1 MLQLKK
7 SYGLERKIEMSKKSL
22 RYIVGILVVI
32 MVSVL
37 ALGGCKKN
45 KDKDKE
51 NTGVEGGLQVEES
64 GEGDSIDFEDFVS
77 DEEDDKKDTDNDG
90 TPDKKDDDDDNDGVV
105 DDKDDDDDN
114 DGTPDKKDPDHP
126 SNAGTGDNKE
136 DNKDDDKDDDKDND
150 KDNVTDDEETGWSPF
165 F

>member
-1 MLQLKK
+1 
-7 SYGLERKIEMSKKSL
+7 MSKKNL

-77 DEEDDKKDTDNDG
+77 DDEDDKKDTDNDG
-90 TPDKKDDDDDNDGVV
+90 TPDKDDDDDDNDGVV

-136 DNKDDDKDDDKDND
+136 DNKDDDKD
-150 KDNVTDDEETGWSPF
+150 NVTDDEETGWSPF

>member
-1 MLQLKK
+1 
-7 SYGLERKIEMSKKSL
+7 
-22 RYIVGILVVI
+22 

-37 ALGGCKKN
+37 ALSGCKKN

-77 DEEDDKKDTDNDG
+77 DEEDDKKDTDKDG
-90 TPDKKDDDDDNDGVV
+90 TPDKDDDDDDNDGVV
-105 DDKDDDDDN
+105 DDKDDDDN
-114 DGTPDKKDPDHP
+114 DGIPDKKDPDHP
-126 SNAGTGDNKE
+126 SNAGTDDNKE
-136 DNKDDDKDDDKDND
+136 DNKDDDKDDDKDN
-150 KDNVTDDEETGWSPF
+150 VTDDEETGWSPF

>member
-1 MLQLKK
+1 
-7 SYGLERKIEMSKKSL
+7 MSKKNL

-45 KDKDKE
+45 KDKGKE
-51 NTGVEGGLQVEES
+51 NTGVEGGLKVEES
-64 GEGDSIDFEDFVS
+64 GEGDSIGFEEFVS

-90 TPDKKDDDDDNDGVV
+90 TPDKKD
-105 DDKDDDDDN
+105 
-114 DGTPDKKDPDHP
+114 PDHP
-126 SNAGTGDNKE
+126 SNVGTGDNKE
-136 DNKDDDKDDDKDND
+136 NNKDDDKDDDKDN
-150 KDNVTDDEETGWSPF
+150 VTDDKETGWSPF

>member
-1 MLQLKK
+1 
-7 SYGLERKIEMSKKSL
+7 MSKKNL

-37 ALGGCKKN
+37 TLGGCKKN
-45 KDKDKE
+45 KDKGKE
-51 NTGVEGGLQVEES
+51 NTGVEGGLKVEES
-64 GEGDSIDFEDFVS
+64 GEGDSIGFEEFVS

-126 SNAGTGDNKE
+126 SNVGTGDNKE
-136 DNKDDDKDDDKDND
+136 NNKDDDKDDDKDN
-150 KDNVTDDEETGWSPF
+150 VTDDKETGWSPF